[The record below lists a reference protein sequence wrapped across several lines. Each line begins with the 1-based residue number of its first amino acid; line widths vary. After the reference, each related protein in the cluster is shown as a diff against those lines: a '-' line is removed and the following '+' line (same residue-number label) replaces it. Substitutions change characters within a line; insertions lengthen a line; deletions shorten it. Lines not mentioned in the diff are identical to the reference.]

1 MSMASFI
8 HIVEGG
14 DISSFDMSS
23 PTMSSKIFA
32 QQCSSSH
39 FFVHIIIDDT
49 SFFLVDKS
57 VAATFSPLPHLSPA
71 KQQGSFHQSWLRVR
85 GRDERTARSATK
97 RRGKLEGKKRE
108 KKTRRRRGRRKDRN
122 SKPGRSASCLVAYK
136 LIRFALRVLLPFKL
150 QTVHDLMVCH
160 EGRYIKQHDSTLFR
174 PLSICMRIVSAALVS
189 TLNCFSLSKK
199 SL

>member
-14 DISSFDMSS
+14 DISSFDISS
-23 PTMSSKIFA
+23 STMSSKIFA

-57 VAATFSPLPHLSPA
+57 VAATFPPLPHLSPA

-85 GRDERTARSATK
+85 GRDERTARSAM
-97 RRGKLEGKKRE
+97 RRREKMEGKKE
-108 KKTRRRRGRRKDRN
+108 KRKRDVGGGGGRIEIQ
-122 SKPGRSASCLVAYK
+122 SPAE
-136 LIRFALRVLLPFKL
+136 ALAVW
-150 QTVHDLMVCH
+150 
-160 EGRYIKQHDSTLFR
+160 S
-174 PLSICMRIVSAALVS
+174 PLSWSVSRFVS
-189 TLNCFSLSKK
+189 FFHLNFKRSMI
-199 SL
+199 